1 MAVTRVERV
10 GNVWLAENAAI
21 TGDVTLGDD
30 VSVWFAA
37 SIRGDDAPVS
47 IGAGTNIQDHVMV
60 HADPDIPND
69 IGASNVVGHRAILH
83 GAKTGER
90 SGNLFGRLTRRNSE

>member
-1 MAVTRVERV
+1 MAVTRIERV

-37 SIRGDDAPVS
+37 SIRGDDAPVT
-47 IGAGTNIQDHVMV
+47 IRYV
-60 HADPDIPND
+60 
-69 IGASNVVGHRAILH
+69 ASGH
-83 GAKTGER
+83 
-90 SGNLFGRLTRRNSE
+90 FGRSSWMSDSPLRVGMRKSAAMTA